1 MFMYDSTICLNL
13 YRGIE
18 QGHDFSLIVYD
29 VFTLN
34 SLDVEYVL
42 SDILWNI
49 RFTYD
54 IGYVPCDIKPLLLN
68 SAISSTNG

>member
-1 MFMYDSTICLNL
+1 MFMYGSTICLNL

-34 SLDVEYVL
+34 SLSVICALVDYLVL
-42 SDILWNI
+42 EEGI
-49 RFTYD
+49 FYT
-54 IGYVPCDIKPLLLN
+54 LLLPLN
-68 SAISSTNG
+68 LL